1 MIQLDFRVDPE
12 YLANETEVPDAVRIV
27 FTDPD
32 AIFLTG
38 VLGESGRKM
47 VLGGAPFYFRREL
60 AEKFIRM
67 GIAEEKP

>member
-12 YLANETEVPDAVRIV
+12 YLARETEVLDPVRVI

-47 VLGGAPFYFRREL
+47 VLDGAPFYFRREL

-67 GIAEEKP
+67 GIAEVKQ